1 MTKTIEELAKQ
12 YAKYQTDEQG
22 YGSMEEWKQDVAIYY
37 DDAKSV
43 LSWLFDKPLASRL
56 TTEEKERVRKMY
68 ADILSRA
75 AYYKS
80 KMSKIDGPICITHHC
95 NLLEFYVAQIK
106 LLEHI
111 FGADFFKEGE

>member
-37 DDAKSV
+37 DDAKEV
-43 LSWLFDKPLASRL
+43 LSWLFAKPLASRL
-56 TTEEKERVRKMY
+56 TAEEKERARKMY
-68 ADILSRA
+68 KELSECIENRTADVEYLKGKRCQLVI
-75 AYYKS
+75 
-80 KMSKIDGPICITHHC
+80 
-95 NLLEFYVAQIK
+95 
-106 LLEHI
+106 I

>member
-43 LSWLFDKPLASRL
+43 LSWLFAKPLASRM
-56 TTEEKERVRKMY
+56 TAEEKERIKG
-68 ADILSRA
+68 
-75 AYYKS
+75 YYSEAQGWLDEKTS
-80 KMSKIDGPICITHHC
+80 FENPNEQLRICAVAIQDR
-95 NLLEFYVAQIK
+95 LES
-106 LLEHI
+106 I
-111 FGADFFKEGE
+111 FGADFFKV